1 MILLDDTILMVNRS
15 ILMVNWFV
23 PDFGRGYLDDTI
35 LMVNRSILMMN
46 YSSQTLVED
55 TPRRYDSDGESVYS
69 DDELFLSD
77 FGRGYS

>member
-1 MILLDDTILMVNRS
+1 
-15 ILMVNWFV
+15 
-23 PDFGRGYLDDTI
+23 
-35 LMVNRSILMMN
+35 MVNRSILMMKC
-46 YSSQTLVED
+46 SSLTLVED